1 MSEATP
7 TVRDLLALPE
17 LAGARLL
24 GGSGGLDAHVRAVA
38 VARRVDA
45 AAIGP
50 GAAVLLVPPEEA
62 TSLDA
67 DIALRHCA
75 ERGATLLLVPARLAA
90 ESAARIADRLGI
102 PAAALSDGDPWAL
115 AARLDAAVRAPR
127 LERADAALAAARAVR
142 RAQADPRG
150 AVEALGGVLRMP
162 VAILDAEGAAVAGA
176 APPGL
181 PAGLLDAA
189 PRTLPATDGGLL
201 VAAPITLATVP
212 EAWLVAGPAEAG
224 PARTA
229 AVASAL
235 EIAAAALSGT
245 FARRRLAVERDAR
258 LRAVLLGDLLTLA
271 GPPPPALAER
281 VVAAGWRS
289 AGWHIGVHL
298 TAPGADATELG
309 AATPRVEALLAEHG
323 LDAVTV
329 AVGGGWSAWVSTD
342 AEPDTTGY
350 RAVVRAVRALVQ
362 SAAPALVL
370 HAGIGA
376 PHAGLR
382 GIGRTVEEARQA
394 CLLAG
399 AGRPGPAVEPVGEH
413 DARRLL
419 LGSYGSPAFRAHAES
434 LLAPLVEGR
443 DAGLLPTLEAYL
455 EHESSTAAT
464 AAALGVHRN
473 TVLHRVRRAEQLL
486 GVSLSQPDER
496 LTLQLACRVFR
507 ESGL

>member
-1 MSEATP
+1 M
-7 TVRDLLALPE
+7 
-17 LAGARLL
+17 GART
-24 GGSGGLDAHVRAVA
+24 
-38 VARRVDA
+38 A
-45 AAIGP
+45 A
-50 GAAVLLVPPEEA
+50 
-62 TSLDA
+62 S
-67 DIALRHCA
+67 
-75 ERGATLLLVPARLAA
+75 
-90 ESAARIADRLGI
+90 S
-102 PAAALSDGDPWAL
+102 
-115 AARLDAAVRAPR
+115 

-150 AVEALGGVLRMP
+150 AVEAMGGVLRMP